1 MSDGRTEAELLERAG
16 RGDET
21 AFRAIY
27 EQHRDCVFR
36 FAYRMLGSVAP
47 AEDITHDCFLSLLQK
62 PQLFDP
68 GRASLKTYLCAAA
81 RNLVWKQL
89 RRRGLETDVEEVDE
103 TRDTVWQKGPYE
115 QLRSSEI
122 AEGVRQAVAFLPPL
136 QREAVILFEFEEL
149 SLSEAAAA
157 AQTDIGTIKSR
168 LHRARERLRGLLAGW
183 IVAADSAAGARENI
197 PLEETKP

>member
-1 MSDGRTEAELLERAG
+1 MSDGRTEAELLEQAC
-16 RGDET
+16 RGDES
-21 AFRAIY
+21 AFRAVY
-27 EQHRDCVFR
+27 ERHRDCVFR
-36 FAYRMLGSVAP
+36 FAYRMLGSVAA
-47 AEDITHDCFLSLLQK
+47 AEDITHDCFLSLLRK

-68 GRASLKTYLCAAA
+68 DRASLKTYLCAAA

-103 TRDTVWQKGPYE
+103 TRDAVWQNGPYE

-122 AEGVRQAVAFLPPL
+122 AEGVRQAIASLPPL

-168 LHRARERLRGLLAGW
+168 LHRARQRLRGLLAVW
-183 IVAADSAAGARENI
+183 IAPGENT
-197 PLEETKP
+197 PLEEIKP

>member
-1 MSDGRTEAELLERAG
+1 MSDGRTEAELIKQAC
-16 RGDET
+16 RGDES

-27 EQHRDCVFR
+27 EHHRDCVFR
-36 FAYRMLGSVAP
+36 FAYRMLGSVDA
-47 AEDITHDCFLSLLQK
+47 AEDITHDCFLSLLRK

-89 RRRGLETDVEEVDE
+89 RRRGLEADVEEVGE
-103 TRDTVWQKGPYE
+103 SPNAALQNGPYE
-115 QLRSSEI
+115 HMRSSEI

-136 QREAVILFEFEEL
+136 QREAIILFEFEEL
-149 SLSEAAAA
+149 SLSDAAAA

-168 LHRARERLRGLLAGW
+168 LHRARQRLRELLSGW
-183 IVAADSAAGARENI
+183 IASGENT
-197 PLEETKP
+197 PMEETKP